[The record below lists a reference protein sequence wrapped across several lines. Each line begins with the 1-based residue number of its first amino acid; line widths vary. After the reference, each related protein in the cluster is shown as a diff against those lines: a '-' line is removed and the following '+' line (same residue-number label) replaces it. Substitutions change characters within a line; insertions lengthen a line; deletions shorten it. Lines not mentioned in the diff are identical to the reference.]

1 MKNSETPDSAPQPH
15 RCSGVVGR
23 LVALGLSLAMAAL
36 APAPLAAQPSLSTR
50 LSRLLDEAPLDRNL
64 WGVAVLDA
72 RGRLLFGRN
81 AERLFMPASNAKI
94 LVSTVG
100 AALFGPE
107 ERVRTSLYAA
117 GPVFDGVLE
126 SDLVLYGRGDPT
138 FGANRCFALDTLPAG
153 ACDRDPMTAV
163 ARLASA
169 VKARGIVRIAGDVVG
184 DGSYF
189 EPAAVHP
196 TWENDDLLWSYGAPV
211 SGLGFAENTIVL
223 TIRPG
228 DTIGAPAAIEVE
240 PSFAEI
246 EIDNRT
252 TTVSG
257 EAEPV
262 TIERA
267 GPGWRFVVQGAV
279 RSRARPDREALAA
292 PDGNAFAAMAL
303 RRALLDSGI
312 VVEGRARG
320 TADSL
325 ATLAARATAPLAEA
339 VSRPMSDWIF
349 AILNVSQ
356 NWYAETLL
364 KQLGKRWGAEG
375 SWARGLAIER
385 RFLIDS
391 VGVDSTQFLLHDGSG
406 LSAKNLVTPL
416 TLAKSLAFIRKHP
429 RYPTFEA
436 GLPRGG
442 SPGTLRNRFEGSDL
456 AGRVRAKTGSIGQVN
471 TLSGF
476 IEQRAD
482 TGRVSRPPGRVFSVQ
497 ANHHTLGGRAMIR
510 AIDSLVVEIARPTP
524 SARRRQD
531 R

>member
-1 MKNSETPDSAPQPH
+1 VKNSETPDLAAP
-15 RCSGVVGR
+15 RRSGVRGA
-23 LVALGLSLAMAAL
+23 LVALALSLALAGSAPAAL
-36 APAPLAAQPSLSTR
+36 LAQPTLSTR

-81 AERLFMPASNAKI
+81 AERLFMPASNAKL
-94 LVSTVG
+94 LVSAVG
-100 AALFGPE
+100 AALFSPA
-107 ERVRTSLYAA
+107 ERVRTSVYTA
-117 GPVFDGVLE
+117 GPIFDGLLKG
-126 SDLVLYGRGDPT
+126 DLVLYGRGDPT
-138 FGANRCFALDTLPAG
+138 FGADRCFALDTLPAA
-153 ACDRDPMTAV
+153 ACDRDPMAAA

-169 VKARGIVRIAGDVVG
+169 IKARGIVRIAGDVVG

-189 EPAAVHP
+189 EPTAVHP
-196 TWENDDLLWSYGAPV
+196 TWENDDLFWSYAAPV
-211 SGLGFAENTIVL
+211 SGLGFAENTVLL
-223 TIRPG
+223 TIYPG
-228 DTIGAPAAIEVE
+228 DTLGAPASIEVA
-240 PSFAEI
+240 PALAGI

-252 TTVSG
+252 TTVAG
-257 EAEPV
+257 ETVPIE
-262 TIERA
+262 IERT
-267 GPGWRFVVQGAV
+267 GDGWRFVVRGAV
-279 RSRARPDREALAA
+279 RSGASPDREALAV
-292 PDGNAFAAMAL
+292 PDGGAFAAMAL
-303 RRALLDSGI
+303 RRALIDSG
-312 VVEGRARG
+312 VVVDGRARG

-325 ATLAARATAPLAEA
+325 ETLPARATTPLAEA

-375 SWARGLAIER
+375 SWARGLEIER

-391 VGVDSTQFLLHDGSG
+391 IGVDSTQFLLHDGSG
-406 LSAKNLVTPL
+406 LSAKNLVSPL
-416 TLAKSLAFIRKHP
+416 ALAKTLAFIRTHP
-429 RYPTFEA
+429 RYQTFEA

-442 SPGTLRNRFEGSDL
+442 SPGTLRTRFEGTDL

-482 TGRVSRPPGRVFSVQ
+482 TGHVARSPSRVFSVQ
-497 ANHHTLGGRAMIR
+497 ANHHTLGGRAMTR

-524 SARRRQD
+524 SSRRRLD